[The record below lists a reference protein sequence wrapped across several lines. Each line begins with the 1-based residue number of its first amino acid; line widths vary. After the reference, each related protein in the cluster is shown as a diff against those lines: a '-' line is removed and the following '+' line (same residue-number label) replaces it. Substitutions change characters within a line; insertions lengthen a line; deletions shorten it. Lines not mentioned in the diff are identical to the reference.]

1 MASLTNDRLRIS
13 LTAIRVMLA
22 AVMFIHG
29 AARISNGTVG
39 GFGEY
44 LGSQGFPLGFYL
56 AWGITLFELV
66 GSVLFAAGF
75 YAWIIGLV
83 FVVQLLVGVYLIH
96 WNEGWFVVGSGRN
109 GMELSFVLVVSFLAV
124 SYAAYKRPGR

>member
-1 MASLTNDRLRIS
+1 MPFSDRKE
-13 LTAIRVMLA
+13 TALIIIRLVLA

-29 AARISNGTVG
+29 ASRLASGTVG

-56 AWGITLFELV
+56 AWGITLFELI

-75 YAWIIGLV
+75 YAWLIALI

-109 GMELSFVLVVSFLAV
+109 GMELSFVLIMSFLAIA
-124 SYAAYKRPGR
+124 YAEYKKRGR

>member
-1 MASLTNDRLRIS
+1 MPLSDRKD
-13 LTAIRVMLA
+13 TALVIIRLVLA
-22 AVMFIHG
+22 IVMFIHG
-29 AARISNGTVG
+29 ASRIANGTVG

-56 AWGITLFELV
+56 AWGITLFELI

-109 GMELSFVLVVSFLAV
+109 GMELSFVLIVSFLAI
-124 SYAAYKRPGR
+124 SYAAYKKPGR

>member
-1 MASLTNDRLRIS
+1 MPFSDRKE
-13 LTAIRVMLA
+13 TALIIIRLVLA

-29 AARISNGTVG
+29 ASRLASGTVG

-56 AWGITLFELV
+56 AWGITLFELR

-75 YAWIIGLV
+75 YAWLIALI

-109 GMELSFVLVVSFLAV
+109 GMELSFVLIMSFLAIA
-124 SYAAYKRPGR
+124 YAEYKKRGR

>member
-56 AWGITLFELV
+56 AWGITLFGLV

>member
-1 MASLTNDRLRIS
+1 MTSLTNDRLRIS

-44 LGSQGFPLGFYL
+44 LSVQGFPLGFYL
-56 AWGITLFELV
+56 AWGITLFELI
-66 GSVLFAAGF
+66 GGVLFAAGF

-109 GMELSFVLVVSFLAV
+109 GMELSFVLIVSFLAIV
-124 SYAAYKRPGR
+124 YASYKKPGR